1 MRHLGCLSAAVVHQF
16 VVHIWGWT
24 STIMVIIGINT
35 LRSYEQVSNVDG
47 SVVDP
52 DRFMS
57 ETSHDTHL

>member
-1 MRHLGCLSAAVVHQF
+1 
-16 VVHIWGWT
+16 
-24 STIMVIIGINT
+24 MVIIGINT

-47 SVVDP
+47 SVVDA